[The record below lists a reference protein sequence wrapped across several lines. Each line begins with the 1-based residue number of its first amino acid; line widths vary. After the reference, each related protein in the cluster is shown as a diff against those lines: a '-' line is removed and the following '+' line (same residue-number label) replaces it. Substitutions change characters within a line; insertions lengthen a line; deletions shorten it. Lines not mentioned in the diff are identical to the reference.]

1 MEDSLIHYGVLG
13 MKWGVRKDRSSK
25 SSSKRSRSK
34 AKVSSDYKE
43 AKALNK
49 KGVKK
54 LSNAEM
60 RKVIERL
67 NLERQYKTLNKR
79 ELTSGEKW
87 ARRVLAGVATLY
99 ATQLTKSMVEG
110 FLEGYSKRGKR

>member
-1 MEDSLIHYGVLG
+1 MGEQYLAHYGVLG

-25 SSSKRSRSK
+25 SSSKRRKS
-34 AKVSSDYKE
+34 KVSADYKE
-43 AKALNK
+43 AKTLNK
-49 KGVKK
+49 KGAKK

-79 ELTSGEKW
+79 ELSSGEKW